1 MTRARVPRPPVR
13 RAGGA
18 RGWIAFAL
26 VLCGLLTG
34 GRQAHAGGVT
44 FLALADVSAERVQI
58 ANLVAAAKFGTPAPI
73 DDPAREQVVLDT
85 AARRAAEL
93 GVDPAL
99 AVRVFRD
106 QIEASKLVQRALH
119 ARWTA
124 HPDEAPAERPDLET
138 EVRPRL
144 DRITE
149 QILRHLRDTEPLRA
163 SPTCLRALVV
173 GYRVVESAR
182 RLDHLQE
189 LALGRALLSICV

>member
-1 MTRARVPRPPVR
+1 M
-13 RAGGA
+13 
-18 RGWIAFAL
+18 
-26 VLCGLLTG
+26 LCGLLTG